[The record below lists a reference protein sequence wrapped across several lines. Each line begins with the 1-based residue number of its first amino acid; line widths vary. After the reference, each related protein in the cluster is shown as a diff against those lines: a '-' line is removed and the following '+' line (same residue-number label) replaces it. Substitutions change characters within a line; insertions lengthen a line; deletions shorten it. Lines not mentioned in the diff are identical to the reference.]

1 MALNYRSRT
10 SFKLYLSI
18 VIVTIAI
25 IVGNYLFQ
33 PPTMV
38 TIVNKLE
45 KGIAAKEKTLDVLMQ
60 NVKQDIAEKKNLF
73 DEKNTNLYKNQ
84 EILLLVYD
92 KDSLIYW
99 SDNAIPFD
107 NINPKELKEQKILKL
122 ENGWF
127 IPKVTTVNNNTIV
140 GLILIKHEFV
150 YQNDYLINSFNIDF
164 KVPDNLQINTTK
176 SQHNVLNSNGAFLFS
191 IQKSGSVKISDRVV
205 FLLLL
210 FYLAAF
216 LLFISFLT
224 DVFKIIRVLHNK
236 SFLNIVLLI
245 FFVFIIRG
253 VFFYFKIPTILYA
266 SKLFSP
272 FYYAVASYL
281 PSLGDLIIDI
291 SLLLYVT
298 YFIFKRLTPEAII
311 HSSKQ
316 YIKHLKSIGLTVLLL
331 IICYGYVTLF
341 KSIIIDSSISLEL
354 NNIFVLN
361 EFSLILLLLIT
372 LLTFSFYFI
381 THSILRVIFS
391 LINKIKQHLFY
402 LILAVIIVLF
412 LIIFNI
418 YKESLVF
425 PIFFLLY
432 FIISYIFIKNIY
444 FNKISITYKI
454 IIYILI
460 FSLFSTFTLYK
471 YNNIKEKDKRK
482 LLALKLSSEND
493 PVAEF
498 LFSDISKRITSDSL
512 LDTKIKNNLRED
524 SIAIYL
530 KNKYFKGYWTKYR
543 ILITICKPSQTL
555 LIKPEMVDEN
565 CDVYFN
571 NKINTFGIPTTTDNM
586 YSLDYGAGNNSY
598 IAVVKLLEE
607 EKDTLLHHTAY
618 IELDNKVVSND
629 LGYPELLIDK
639 QVNIIPDLTNYSYA
653 RYNKKEL
660 GKHYGKY
667 LYTYDL
673 KDYGKM
679 SNFNFFNYNGYNHLY
694 YNVNNKIDFLLS
706 KRSETLFDSF
716 APFSYFFI
724 IYGLFV
730 ILFFAFS
737 GTPLR
742 LNFNAFNFKIQL
754 QTFIVSIILISFIT
768 IGIMSLIYITS
779 LNSNKNNELLT
790 EKTHSIL
797 VNLEQKFGNTN
808 DITPSM
814 DDYVADVLIKLSNVF
829 FTDVNLFDTN
839 GDLIASSR
847 SQIFDEGLISRKM
860 NPIAFDYLNTGKE
873 TMFINKESIGKH
885 YYSSAYIPLRNNENQ
900 LIAYL
905 NLPYFAKQNELKKE
919 ISSFLKAYLNI
930 YVFLIAISIFI
941 VLIISNYITKPLKLI
956 KDKLSKVKLGEKNEK
971 IDWIRND
978 EIGGLIEEYNSM
990 VDQLATSAK
999 LLAQSEREF
1008 AWREMAKQVA
1018 HEIKN
1023 PLTPMKLS
1031 VQHLQ
1036 KAWMDNAPDWDDR
1049 LKRFTN
1055 TIVEQIESLSII
1067 ASEFSDFAKMPVTE
1081 NKKID
1086 LSAVLVSAIGL
1097 FKESI
1102 DKNIQINYIET
1113 DKYYYIN
1120 ADKKQMLRVFNNL
1133 LKNSIQAIPNDK
1145 NGIIDISIE
1154 SELENYL
1161 VKVTDN
1167 GIGIKK
1173 ELYSKIFSPNFTT
1186 KTGGMGLGLAM
1197 VKSIIENAGGK
1208 VWFESEISAG
1218 TTTFFITL
1226 PIYNSIKEI

>member
-1 MALNYRSRT
+1 
-10 SFKLYLSI
+10 
-18 VIVTIAI
+18 
-25 IVGNYLFQ
+25 
-33 PPTMV
+33 
-38 TIVNKLE
+38 
-45 KGIAAKEKTLDVLMQ
+45 
-60 NVKQDIAEKKNLF
+60 
-73 DEKNTNLYKNQ
+73 
-84 EILLLVYD
+84 
-92 KDSLIYW
+92 
-99 SDNAIPFD
+99 
-107 NINPKELKEQKILKL
+107 
-122 ENGWF
+122 
-127 IPKVTTVNNNTIV
+127 
-140 GLILIKHEFV
+140 
-150 YQNDYLINSFNIDF
+150 
-164 KVPDNLQINTTK
+164 
-176 SQHNVLNSNGAFLFS
+176 
-191 IQKSGSVKISDRVV
+191 
-205 FLLLL
+205 
-210 FYLAAF
+210 
-216 LLFISFLT
+216 
-224 DVFKIIRVLHNK
+224 
-236 SFLNIVLLI
+236 
-245 FFVFIIRG
+245 
-253 VFFYFKIPTILYA
+253 
-266 SKLFSP
+266 
-272 FYYAVASYL
+272 
-281 PSLGDLIIDI
+281 
-291 SLLLYVT
+291 
-298 YFIFKRLTPEAII
+298 
-311 HSSKQ
+311 
-316 YIKHLKSIGLTVLLL
+316 
-331 IICYGYVTLF
+331 
-341 KSIIIDSSISLEL
+341 
-354 NNIFVLN
+354 
-361 EFSLILLLLIT
+361 
-372 LLTFSFYFI
+372 
-381 THSILRVIFS
+381 
-391 LINKIKQHLFY
+391 
-402 LILAVIIVLF
+402 
-412 LIIFNI
+412 
-418 YKESLVF
+418 
-425 PIFFLLY
+425 
-432 FIISYIFIKNIY
+432 
-444 FNKISITYKI
+444 
-454 IIYILI
+454 
-460 FSLFSTFTLYK
+460 
-471 YNNIKEKDKRK
+471 
-482 LLALKLSSEND
+482 
-493 PVAEF
+493 
-498 LFSDISKRITSDSL
+498 
-512 LDTKIKNNLRED
+512 
-524 SIAIYL
+524 
-530 KNKYFKGYWTKYR
+530 
-543 ILITICKPSQTL
+543 
-555 LIKPEMVDEN
+555 
-565 CDVYFN
+565 
-571 NKINTFGIPTTTDNM
+571 
-586 YSLDYGAGNNSY
+586 
-598 IAVVKLLEE
+598 
-607 EKDTLLHHTAY
+607 
-618 IELDNKVVSND
+618 
-629 LGYPELLIDK
+629 
-639 QVNIIPDLTNYSYA
+639 
-653 RYNKKEL
+653 
-660 GKHYGKY
+660 
-667 LYTYDL
+667 
-673 KDYGKM
+673 
-679 SNFNFFNYNGYNHLY
+679 
-694 YNVNNKIDFLLS
+694 
-706 KRSETLFDSF
+706 
-716 APFSYFFI
+716 
-724 IYGLFV
+724 
-730 ILFFAFS
+730 
-737 GTPLR
+737 
-742 LNFNAFNFKIQL
+742 
-754 QTFIVSIILISFIT
+754 
-768 IGIMSLIYITS
+768 MSLIYITS